1 MPFRK
6 PMRAPVPPP
15 PGRGC
20 GRSVRALLALWAV
33 AAVVFFAPPA
43 DRAMAQT
50 GPTTPVDIP
59 DANLRTLLEARLGK
73 AAGAT
78 ITRAEMA
85 AFTGFPY
92 GSPPRRRLRLDHV
105 DWNSHLVPTPPVPAT
120 VVRELT
126 GLEYLTAIQ
135 GFSIIHHR
143 IMDLRP
149 LAGLTG
155 VRRLWLRGNLISDLS
170 PLRGL
175 PLDQLGISYNPVSD
189 LRPLAGMVELANFHC
204 DRCQISDISPLAGLT
219 RLTFLDLNNNYIRS
233 IEPLRRV
240 NDLAEVYLSDNDI
253 EDLSPLENRNLRT
266 LTAAGNRITD
276 LSPLRNSLAMETLD
290 LNLNEGL
297 RDVSVVER
305 MVALK
310 VLRLDG
316 TDVRDLSPLVRNNG
330 LGSGDQVYLRNLP
343 NLNADAEQHVETLR
357 GRGVYIVTNTPLR
370 LDRTVR
376 DVDVEPGVEKLTVSW
391 TRMTPAPEFT
401 PQGYRVYWWSGHQDR
416 SSRYTPPQ
424 HHDATAETSSYTI
437 PNLTPGT
444 KYQVQML
451 PYPPWPG
458 GEFSAIVAGTPYAAL
473 RVEGLGGGPAV
484 TVTPGVE
491 SLAVSWHRVPGAG
504 DYKVQWKSGDEGYD
518 PDARQARTGGDKTS
532 YTIRG
537 LVPGT
542 EYTVRII
549 ATRADGVEG
558 PPSDEATGT
567 PDLGQ
572 VIVERVEPR
581 WESLFVSWERDEHAD
596 GYKVQWKSGD
606 EEYDEEE
613 CPLPTNTDARQAC
626 VPGEDT
632 SHTIEGLVPDTKYT
646 VRVIAT
652 KADAPDDG
660 EASEENTVRLRSPD
674 DLDVKEAPE
683 TLVISWNRVDGAD
696 NYKVQWK
703 SGDEEYDEEECP
715 LPTNTDAR
723 QACVPGADTSH
734 TIEGL
739 VPDTKYTVR
748 VIAIGAN
755 GRDLEVSND
764 ATGTPEP
771 PEPPPS
777 PLGRV
782 EIVDVKAGVES
793 LVVSWNPVTD
803 ADNYDADNYKVQ
815 WRKSDG
821 EGYDPKNRQHRTD
834 DADTTKYTIRDLE
847 PDVEHTVR
855 VIATRADGTESD
867 PSEEKTGVPWRRV
880 GVSVADAGAVEG
892 SVVEFPL
899 RLSEPSKAVVTLTW
913 FTEAGGTAQAGADYR
928 AVAAGRLEVQPGEAG
943 GTLRVTTLDDGR
955 VEPAE
960 TFRVRLKKA
969 ENAYVEPQAGSATGT
984 ITDDD
989 TEAAR
994 RRALSLV
1001 LAGMGRTIAA
1011 DAVDVVGERFAPQPA
1026 AAAQVAVGGLA
1037 LTPAA
1042 FGTREPVSPMASG
1055 TRVAGGGPAPG
1066 AAAPWGAARH
1076 DGSGRAHAAGPSDVH
1091 GWRTWT
1097 PGEGFRPPSALELL
1111 SRSSFD
1117 LPLSPTD
1124 AAGAAHGGG
1133 FRLWGR
1139 GTAGGFSGTP
1149 EAGFRMDGEV
1159 FGAYVGL
1166 DHRADRDT
1174 VLGMAIAHTKGD
1186 ADYEAE
1192 AVTTGAVELE
1202 MTSVLPY
1209 AHWKPRP
1216 DLGVWGLLG
1225 VGRGEVGLEDEAGRV
1240 ETDVE
1245 MLTAAFGLRQE
1256 VATWRGIDVALEAD
1270 TFLTGLETEATGGLP
1285 KSAGDARR
1293 LRLRLEGRKEW
1304 EISAHSRMTP
1314 SLDVGGRWDGG
1325 DAESGLGVEVG
1336 GGLAWVHTGLGLNV
1350 DARGRYLLAHGKSAF
1365 DERGGSLTVRLD
1377 PGRAGRGPW
1386 LAFAPGWGAQGSR
1399 IAQIWD
1405 GAGGLRSN
1413 RSAGG
1418 TRGWSPDRLALD
1430 AGYGLARGGAG
1441 LLTPYAGLSMT
1452 GPQARAYK
1460 VGTRL
1465 EVGDRLDLRVE
1476 GRRSV
1481 RADGDAGNEAM
1492 FYGHLRW

>member
-15 PGRGC
+15 PGRGR
-20 GRSVRALLALWAV
+20 GFSVRALLALCA
-33 AAVVFFAPPA
+33 AAVVFFAAPA
-43 DRAMAQT
+43 ERAMAQT

-343 NLNADAEQHVETLR
+343 NLNADAEQHVATLR
-357 GRGVYIVTNTPLR
+357 GRGVSVVVNTPLR

-401 PQGYRVYWWSGHQDR
+401 PEGYRVYWWSGHQDR

-473 RVEGLGGGPAV
+473 RVEGEV

-491 SLAVSWHRVPGAG
+491 RLAVSWNLVTGAG
-504 DYKVQWKSGDEGYD
+504 
-518 PDARQARTGGDKTS
+518 
-532 YTIRG
+532 
-537 LVPGT
+537 
-542 EYTVRII
+542 
-549 ATRADGVEG
+549 
-558 PPSDEATGT
+558 
-567 PDLGQ
+567 
-572 VIVERVEPR
+572 
-581 WESLFVSWERDEHAD
+581 

-606 EEYDEEE
+606 EEYDNKE
-613 CPLPTNTDARQAC
+613 CPLPTSTNARQAC
-626 VPGEDT
+626 VPGTDTSHTILKLVPGTEYTVRVIATTADGVEGPPSDEAPGTPKLGKVNVEGVEPRWKSLVVSWKRVGHADGYKVQWRKSDGEGYDPENRQYRTDDAETT
-632 SHTIEGLVPDTKYT
+632 SHTIEGLVPGTKYR
-646 VRVIAT
+646 VLVIAT
-652 KADAPDDG
+652 KAGAPDG
-660 EASEENTVRLRSPD
+660 EASDEATGTTKSPD
-674 DLDVKEAPE
+674 ELDVEEVPE
-683 TLVISWNRVDGAD
+683 SLVISWDRVDGAD

-703 SGDEEYDEEECP
+703 SGDEEYDDKECP
-715 LPTNTDAR
+715 LPTNTNAR
-723 QACVPGADTSH
+723 QACVPGTDTSH
-734 TIEGL
+734 TILNL
-739 VPDTKYTVR
+739 VPDTVYTVR
-748 VIAIGAN
+748 VIAIGA
-755 GRDLEVSND
+755 GSVLEVSD
-764 ATGTPEP
+764 EATGTPEQ

-777 PLGRV
+777 PLDRV
-782 EIVDVKAGVES
+782 EKVDVKEGVES
-793 LVVSWNPVTD
+793 LVVSWDPVTD
-803 ADNYDADNYKVQ
+803 ADGYKVQ

-821 EGYDPKNRQHRTD
+821 EEYDEEECPLPTSTNARQACVPGTD
-834 DADTTKYTIRDLE
+834 TSHTILKLVPGTKY
-847 PDVEHTVR
+847 TVR
-855 VIATRADGTESD
+855 VIATRDGTESD

-899 RLSEPSKAVVTLTW
+899 RLSELSRAVVTLTW
-913 FTEAGGTAQAGADYR
+913 ITESGGTAQAGADYR

-943 GTLRVTTLDDGR
+943 GTLRVRTLDDGR

-960 TFRVRLKKA
+960 TFRVRLTGA
-969 ENAYVEPQAGSATGT
+969 GNAYVEPRQGRATGT

-1011 DAVDVVGERFAPQPA
+1011 DAVDVVGERFDRPA

-1042 FGTREPVSPMASG
+1042 FGTREPVPPMASG

-1117 LPLSPTD
+1117 LSLSPPD
-1124 AAGAAHGGG
+1124 AAGAAPGGG

-1139 GTAGGFSGTP
+1139 GTASRFSGTP

-1174 VLGMAIAHTKGD
+1174 VLGMAIAHTRGD

-1192 AVTTGAVELE
+1192 AVTTGAVDLE

-1216 DLGVWGLLG
+1216 DLGLWGLLG

-1240 ETDVE
+1240 ETGVE

-1270 TFLTGLETEATGGLP
+1270 TFLTELETAATGGLP

-1314 SLDVGGRWDGG
+1314 SLDLGGRWDDG

-1336 GGLAWVHTGLGLNV
+1336 GGLAYVHTGLGLQV
-1350 DARGRYLLAHGKSAF
+1350 DARGRYLLAHRESAF
-1365 DERGGSLTVRLD
+1365 DERGGSLTLRLD
-1377 PGRAGRGPW
+1377 PGEAGRGPW

-1399 IAQIWD
+1399 IAQMWD
-1405 GAGGLRSN
+1405 GAEGLRSN
-1413 RSAGG
+1413 PGAGG
-1418 TRGWSPDRLALD
+1418 RSGWSPDRLDLD
-1430 AGYGLARGGAG
+1430 TGYGLARGGAG
-1441 LLTPYAGLSMT
+1441 LLTPYAGLSMA
-1452 GPQARAYK
+1452 GPRARAYK

-1465 EVGDRLDLRVE
+1465 EVGDRLDLGVE

-1481 RADGDAGNEAM
+1481 RANGDAGNEVM
-1492 FYGHLRW
+1492 ILGHARW